1 MLLKG
6 AGYDD
11 DFDDDEDD
19 NNDDDNDGEEDH
31 DQDLLQWNL
40 IKKINQ
46 MKSKNLS
53 RSL

>member
-11 DFDDDEDD
+11 DDDDDEDEDD
-19 NNDDDNDGEEDH
+19 NNDGQEDH